1 MVGLS
6 SQRKQRA
13 LRMKEAEPSPLP
25 VGILSDRK
33 RKTMSSGASQP
44 AAQQPASD
52 AGATH
57 GSLLNF
63 ISSFIPLAS
72 DPAKRQRLHPAATS
86 LSRAAAGFGSREG
99 VPAGSFPH
107 GFHALDGGTNMP
119 AWQDADAGKATEAGK
134 GQEEGEEEEEEG
146 EEEEGEEGRQEAGRS
161 VSRAV
166 YIEPVGPRQSLL
178 PMAAQSLVQRL
189 MPRGMNGPVR
199 RSPQS
204 KRVALASP
212 GGAAQQPRAH
222 AIMQSQPQDRR
233 QALAHALASSH
244 ALAPSHPQAHPQA
257 LLSLSLGGAMDSD
270 RRGGAV
276 QIISSP
282 WQLDDGGKE
291 AAAAAAAGG
300 TAAVPRLFQSPGR
313 KDRWIATLGRKKR
326 RESGVSGSGR
336 NAVASPARAAAA
348 RIARAR
354 AAAGG
359 GGVGGSSRAS
369 EEAAARAVTG
379 AWIGVSRKVVGARWQ
394 QQMAEYKRLA
404 ERGAHMTPGE
414 MEQQRQRF
422 EGRPGLDALLAT
434 APRHNGG
441 VAGKPSQAEQA
452 EPVDWEEGEEGEE
465 GGDACEEAV
474 FGVAPILPAAAA
486 AAAAAAAG
494 AAAITP
500 ASGAAA
506 AAIARA
512 PAPAI
517 GATAAV
523 IDASVGAAAGADP
536 SALAS
541 SAQAALATVSTS
553 ERLRAER
560 NRIQQEWKLRTRERE
575 RQHEEK
581 KAQMEEVER
590 EFLRMEMERKDTR
603 GRVQERRAA
612 AEELQ
617 RAKAKPVVRV
627 LSEEEE
633 KQVKRAFQ
641 GGHSG
646 EELAFHEGA
655 NIIVTRNHMRC
666 LMPGG
671 WLNDEV
677 INMYLELLKDR
688 ERRTQQPGSSNSKGR
703 MPVCHFFN
711 TFFYARL
718 TGTGQYLYNSIR
730 RWTTPKRL
738 GYSLVD
744 CDKIIVPVHQGVH
757 WVLAVIA
764 PRDKRLI
771 FLDSLHGQDRTCLE
785 NLARYYADEVKDKTG
800 KVVDT
805 SGWERCFPRKIP
817 QQMNTWDCGVFMLMF
832 AECEARAMC
841 SHYNFSQK
849 DMEYFRKRIVLD
861 LMRKHVD

>member
-6 SQRKQRA
+6 SQRKERA

-33 RKTMSSGASQP
+33 RKKMSSGASQP
-44 AAQQPASD
+44 FAQQPASD
-52 AGATH
+52 AGADH
-57 GSLLNF
+57 GSFLKLLSNVV
-63 ISSFIPLAS
+63 PLTS
-72 DPAKRQRLHPAATS
+72 DPAKRQRIHPAANS

-99 VPAGSFPH
+99 VPSGSYPR
-107 GFHALDGGTNMP
+107 GFHAVDGGISMP
-119 AWQDADAGKATEAGK
+119 AWQDPNHPNDARRSQGAAGSGKDT
-134 GQEEGEEEEEEG
+134 EEGEEEEEEG
-146 EEEEGEEGRQEAGRS
+146 EEGQQDPGRS
-161 VSRAV
+161 ESRAV
-166 YIEPVGPRQSLL
+166 YKEPVGPRQSLL

-222 AIMQSQPQDRR
+222 AIMQSQLQDRR
-233 QALAHALASSH
+233 QALAQALASSH
-244 ALAPSHPQAHPQA
+244 APAHPQAHPQA
-257 LLSLSLGGAMDSD
+257 LVALSIGGAMGSD

-282 WQLDDGGKE
+282 WKIEDGGGGGGE
-291 AAAAAAAGG
+291 AAAAAAG
-300 TAAVPRLFQSPGR
+300 TAAVPRSFHSPGR
-313 KDRWIATLGRKKR
+313 KDRWNETLDRKKR
-326 RESGVSGSGR
+326 RESGVRGSGK
-336 NAVASPARAAAA
+336 NAVSPPARAA
-348 RIARAR
+348 RAR
-354 AAAGG
+354 VAGGGG
-359 GGVGGSSRAS
+359 GGVGGSSRAA
-369 EEAAARAVTG
+369 EEEAARAVTRD
-379 AWIGVSRKVVGARWQ
+379 WIGVSRKVVGW
-394 QQMAEYKRLA
+394 QQMAEYKRMV
-404 ERGAHMTPGE
+404 ERGAHITPRE
-414 MEQQRQRF
+414 MEEQRQRF

-441 VAGKPSQAEQA
+441 VAGKPSQAERA
-452 EPVDWEEGEEGEE
+452 EPVDLEEGEEGEE
-465 GGDACEEAV
+465 RWEAGEEAV

-486 AAAAAAAG
+486 AAA
-494 AAAITP
+494 
-500 ASGAAA
+500 GAAA
-506 AAIARA
+506 AAPASGTAAARA

-523 IDASVGAAAGADP
+523 IEASVGAAAGADP

-541 SAQAALATVSTS
+541 SEKAALATVTTS
-553 ERLRAER
+553 ERLRVER
-560 NRIQQEWKLRTRERE
+560 NRIQQEWKLRAREKEQEEEE
-575 RQHEEK
+575 RR
-581 KAQMEEVER
+581 AQMEELEREMARAHVER
-590 EFLRMEMERKDTR
+590 RGTKERA
-603 GRVQERRAA
+603 QERRSKV
-612 AEELQ
+612 EELQ

-633 KQVKRAFQ
+633 KQVRRAFQ

-646 EELAFHEGA
+646 EELAFHERS
-655 NIIVTRNHMRC
+655 NIIVTRNLMHC

-688 ERRTQQPGSSNSKGR
+688 ERRTQQPSSKGR

-718 TGTGQYLYNSIR
+718 TGTGQYLYNSVR

-738 GYSLVD
+738 GYSLTD

-757 WVLAVIA
+757 WVLAVIV
-764 PRDKRLI
+764 PGDKRLI
-771 FLDSLHGQDRTCLE
+771 FLDSLHGQDHTCLE
-785 NLARYYADEVKDKTG
+785 NLARYYADEVRDKTG
-800 KVVDT
+800 QEVDT

-832 AECEARAMC
+832 AECEARAMG

-861 LMRKHVD
+861 LIRKHVD